1 MKLLTSLIVLS
12 PLVLSAHAADC
23 SEPDK
28 EVYERAASEMMW
40 SIRGW
45 LCSNAWWQSI
55 TAGPQGAWCDNQG
68 GIVGAYEGQFTIHG
82 MQSQQQCWDTTE
94 QIIRQCMKLDISAGT
109 GPGQAKNLNGGTW
122 TWGSVYAGGWFWAAH
137 GEQCQNHVKR
147 SGEHNETVEV
157 GQSHSLRPNFTLA
170 DGTVLQAE
178 NLVTLDVTGDEPVLV
193 KHERF

>member
-1 MKLLTSLIVLS
+1 
-12 PLVLSAHAADC
+12 
-23 SEPDK
+23 
-28 EVYERAASEMMW
+28 
-40 SIRGW
+40 
-45 LCSNAWWQSI
+45 
-55 TAGPQGAWCDNQG
+55 
-68 GIVGAYEGQFTIHG
+68 
-82 MQSQQQCWDTTE
+82 
-94 QIIRQCMKLDISAGT
+94 MKLDISAGT

-137 GEQCQNHVKR
+137 
-147 SGEHNETVEV
+147 GEHNETVEV

>member
-1 MKLLTSLIVLS
+1 MKLRSSLLVLS

-82 MQSQQQCWDTTE
+82 MQSQQQCWVHPFPSPSLSFL
-94 QIIRQCMKLDISAGT
+94 IYLIGWLM
-109 GPGQAKNLNGGTW
+109 GGCI
-122 TWGSVYAGGWFWAAH
+122 GYH
-137 GEQCQNHVKR
+137 
-147 SGEHNETVEV
+147 
-157 GQSHSLRPNFTLA
+157 
-170 DGTVLQAE
+170 
-178 NLVTLDVTGDEPVLV
+178 
-193 KHERF
+193 